1 VEHVNEEDLDE
12 ALYEAAESL
21 EDIWS
26 TLSVATA
33 NKVRT
38 MQGLE
43 PIEFDDDVDDDVD

>member
-1 VEHVNEEDLDE
+1 MNEEDLDD
-12 ALYEAAESL
+12 ALYQATESL

-26 TLSVATA
+26 ALSAATA

-43 PIEFDDDVDDDVD
+43 PINFFDDDEEDD